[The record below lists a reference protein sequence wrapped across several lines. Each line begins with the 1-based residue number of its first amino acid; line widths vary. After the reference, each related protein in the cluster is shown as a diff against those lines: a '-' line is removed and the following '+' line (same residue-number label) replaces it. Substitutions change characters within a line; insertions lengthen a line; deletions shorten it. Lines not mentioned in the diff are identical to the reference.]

1 MASFFLPILYA
12 YVSIADMNDKE
23 SRERLSLLRQKIH
36 QSNETRGKHIDKL
49 LHPKPMIIGSLY
61 EVYKTCSKPN
71 CSCREGKRHGPFPA
85 LSVSIKGKR
94 SLRMVR
100 KEDLPAVKEK
110 AEAYQAFQ
118 QGLAK
123 VRKINKEI
131 DSMLEEIKA
140 EYLEE
145 YK

>member
-1 MASFFLPILYA
+1 MK
-12 YVSIADMNDKE
+12 DKK
-23 SRERLSLLRQKIH
+23 SREHLSRLRQKIQ
-36 QSNETRGKHIDKL
+36 QSREIRGRHIKKL
-49 LHPKPMIIGSLY
+49 LHPKLMIIGSLY

-71 CSCREGKRHGPFPA
+71 CSCKEGKKHGPFPA

-94 SLRMVR
+94 SLKMVR
-100 KEDLPAVKEK
+100 KEDQPAVREK
-110 AEAYQAFQ
+110 AGAYQAFQ
-118 QGLAK
+118 QGLAR
-123 VRKINKEI
+123 VRKLNKEI

>member
-1 MASFFLPILYA
+1 MSFCLLILYA
-12 YVSIADMNDKE
+12 YITIADMKDKK
-23 SRERLSLLRQKIH
+23 SREHLSRLRQKIQ
-36 QSNETRGKHIDKL
+36 QSREIRGRHIDKL

-61 EVYKTCSKPN
+61 EVYKTCSKAN
-71 CSCREGKRHGPFPA
+71 CSCKEGKKHGPFPA

-100 KEDLPAVKEK
+100 KEEQPAVREK
-110 AEAYQAFQ
+110 AEAYQTFQ
-118 QGLAK
+118 QELAR
-123 VRKINKEI
+123 VRKLNKEI
-131 DSMLEEIKA
+131 DSMLEEIKG

>member
-1 MASFFLPILYA
+1 MSFYLFILYA
-12 YVSIADMNDKE
+12 YIIIADMKDKKARE
-23 SRERLSLLRQKIH
+23 HLSRLRQKIH
-36 QSNETRGKHIDKL
+36 QSREIWGRHIEKL
-49 LHPKPMIIGSLY
+49 LHPNPMIIGSLY

-71 CSCREGKRHGPFPA
+71 CSCKEGKKHGPFPA

-94 SLRMVR
+94 SLKMVR
-100 KEDLPAVKEK
+100 KEDRPAVREK

-118 QGLAK
+118 QGLAR
-123 VRKINKEI
+123 VRKLNKET

-140 EYLEE
+140 QYLEE

>member
-1 MASFFLPILYA
+1 MK
-12 YVSIADMNDKE
+12 DKKARE
-23 SRERLSLLRQKIH
+23 YLSRLRQKIH
-36 QSNETRGKHIDKL
+36 QSRKIRGRHIEKL

-71 CSCREGKRHGPFPA
+71 CSCREGKKHGPFPA
-85 LSVSIKGKR
+85 LSVSIKGRR
-94 SLRMVR
+94 SLKMVR
-100 KEDLPAVKEK
+100 KEDLLAVRDK
-110 AEAYQAFQ
+110 AAAYQAFQ
-118 QGLAK
+118 QGLAS
-123 VRKINKEI
+123 VRKLNKEI

>member
-1 MASFFLPILYA
+1 MK
-12 YVSIADMNDKE
+12 DKK
-23 SRERLSLLRQKIH
+23 SREHLSRLRQKIQ
-36 QSNETRGKHIDKL
+36 QSREIRGRHIDKL

-61 EVYKTCSKPN
+61 EVYKTCSKAN
-71 CSCREGKRHGPFPA
+71 CSCKEGKKHGPFPA

-100 KEDLPAVKEK
+100 KEEQPAVREK
-110 AEAYQAFQ
+110 AEAYQTFQ
-118 QGLAK
+118 QELAR
-123 VRKINKEI
+123 VRKLNKEI
-131 DSMLEEIKA
+131 DSMLEEIKG

>member
-1 MASFFLPILYA
+1 LTILYA
-12 YVSIADMNDKE
+12 YNIIAYMRDKKAMQ
-23 SRERLSLLRQKIH
+23 RLSGLRQKIYH
-36 QSNETRGKHIDKL
+36 AREKRGAYIQRL

-85 LSVSIKGKR
+85 LSISIAGKR
-94 SLRMVR
+94 SIKMVR
-100 KEDLPAVKEK
+100 KEDLPVVKEK
-110 AEAYQAFQ
+110 AAEYQSFQ
-118 QGLAK
+118 QGLAR
-123 VRKINKEI
+123 VRKLNKEI
-131 DSMLEEIKA
+131 DTLLEEIKA